1 MSSNPYAYPADLD
14 SDDGLGYD
22 DWSDDEEDTLA
33 DNMSSMNINPPGHPS
48 PPPRYSGSGSSSTT
62 SLPDYTATVDQ
73 LCVICKRKPRYSGN
87 GKSYPTCGLT
97 CAAKLRQAAQDTTS
111 APPPAGYGA
120 PPDFAFTALSG
131 RVASATGSPNRGAS
145 RRIVNR
151 PSISNLGGSAFR
163 PRPHP
168 RPVQPDKPICVVCK
182 IRSVHGDYVTCGFSC
197 IEKLSKDGGDPTMCD
212 YCHRNPRLTGEKQ
225 CGPACAEKA
234 KNACLLCKC
243 QPRNGKYHLCGKTC
257 KRISTKSTP
266 LILEA
271 PEGHKTYEMVE
282 KKFQSGWKDT
292 TRPMPKI
299 KKVFKIIENEEFL
312 RPYDAYRKAVK
323 NETFRYHGTGRQCQ
337 LGVMTTQ
344 LCTSSSYPVCNILK
358 TSFKVSIAKTT
369 GAFGAGVYSSS
380 ASNKAYSYCGAS
392 GAMLL
397 TKVVLGKVR
406 QVSGW
411 NEVMACP
418 PGFNSVVFDRMGGN
432 LNETIVYDNDAIR
445 PVFLIMF

>member
-1 MSSNPYAYPADLD
+1 SNPYAYPADLD

-33 DNMSSMNINPPGHPS
+33 DNMSSMSINPPGHP
-48 PPPRYSGSGSSSTT
+48 
-62 SLPDYTATVDQ
+62 LPDYTATVDQ

-87 GKSYPTCGLT
+87 GRSYPTCGLT

-120 PPDFAFTALSG
+120 PPDFPFTALSG

-151 PSISNLGGSAFR
+151 RS
-163 PRPHP
+163 HP
-168 RPVQPDKPICVVCK
+168 RPVQPDKPTCVVCK
-182 IRSVHGDYVTCGFSC
+182 VRSVHRDYVTCGFSC

-243 QPRNGKYHLCGKTC
+243 QLRNGKYHLCGKTC

-292 TRPMPKI
+292 TRPTPKI
-299 KKVFKIIENEEFL
+299 KKVFKIVENEEFL
-312 RPYDAYRKAVK
+312 RPYDAYRKTVK

-337 LGVMTTQ
+337 LGVTTTQ
-344 LCTSSSYPVCNILK
+344 LCMSSSCPVCNILK
-358 TSFKVSIAKTT
+358 TSFQAGVDSNINR
-369 GAFGAGVYSSS
+369 FGAGVYSSS

-418 PGFNSVVFDRMGGN
+418 PGFNSVVFDRMNGN